1 MDCQPLWQPKFFFF
15 FWARTQSEIRHRLK
29 IKGLEVE
36 FKPGLPIYCQ
46 PPKGE
51 IDENKWFP
59 TSGFTGHSFDLEYE
73 KSILSFEHVVHSDHS
88 KWIVGKYKGHL
99 KSE

>member
-1 MDCQPLWQPKFFFF
+1 M
-15 FWARTQSEIRHRLK
+15 ARTQSEIRHRLK

-51 IDENKWFP
+51 IDENNWFP
-59 TSGFTGHSFDLEYE
+59 TSGFTGHSFDLVDYDQGHE
-73 KSILSFEHVVHSDHS
+73 KSILTFENVDHSDYS
-88 KWIVGKYKGHL
+88 KWIVGKYIGHL